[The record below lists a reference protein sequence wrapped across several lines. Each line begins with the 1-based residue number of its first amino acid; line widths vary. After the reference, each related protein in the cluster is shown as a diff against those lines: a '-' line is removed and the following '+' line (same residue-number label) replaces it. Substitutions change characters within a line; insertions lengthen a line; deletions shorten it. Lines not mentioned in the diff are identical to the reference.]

1 MRMTPEEFLR
11 WEHKAITLLGMS
23 GAGKTTLANKLPKS
37 NWFHFSGDYRIGT
50 KYLQEPFLDNVKR
63 EAMQVPLLRD
73 LLRSDSITITSNLT
87 VNNLD
92 PICAFLGKL
101 GDAACGGL
109 SVDEFKHRQRLHR
122 EAEVNAMRDVVH
134 FIEKAHDIYGYPH
147 FINDAGGS
155 VCELGGTDA
164 LTVLATNTLILY
176 LHVGPEREED
186 LLRRQRAQPKP
197 LYYAEE
203 FLDRSLADYREEK
216 ALDSCDSIV
225 PDDFVQWVFP
235 RLVEYRR
242 PLYLAIANDHGYS
255 IDSESAES
263 VRDEADF
270 LDLVVSALGDARRR

>member
-1 MRMTPEEFLR
+1 MRMTPDEFLR

-63 EAMQVPLLRD
+63 EAMQLPLLRD

-92 PICAFLGKL
+92 PLCAFLGKL
-101 GDAACGGL
+101 GNAACGGL
-109 SVDEFKHRQRLHR
+109 SVDEFKRRQRLHR
-122 EAEVNAMRDVVH
+122 EAEVSAMRDVVH
-134 FIEKAHDIYGYPH
+134 FIDKAHDIYGYPH

-176 LHVGPEREED
+176 LHVGPQREEA

-197 LYYAEE
+197 LYYAED
-203 FLDRSLADYREEK
+203 FLDRNLASYREEK
-216 ALDSCDSIV
+216 SLDSCGAID

-235 RLVEYRR
+235 HLVEYRR
-242 PLYLAIANDHGYS
+242 PLYHSIASEHGYT
-255 IDSESAES
+255 IDSEAAES

-270 LDLVVSALGDARRR
+270 LDLVVSALGAAGRG

>member
-1 MRMTPEEFLR
+1 MRMTPDEFLR

-63 EAMQVPLLRD
+63 EAMKVPLLRD

-109 SVDEFKHRQRLHR
+109 SVNEFKRRQRLHR

-176 LHVGPEREED
+176 LHVGPDREED
-186 LLRRQRAQPKP
+186 LIRRQRAQPKP

-203 FLDRSLADYREEK
+203 FLDRSLIAYRGEK

>member
-1 MRMTPEEFLR
+1 MRMTPHEFLR

-23 GAGKTTLANKLPKS
+23 GAGKTTLANKLPKTD
-37 NWFHFSGDYRIGT
+37 WFHYSGDYRIGT

-63 EAMQVPLLRD
+63 EAMKVPLLRE
-73 LLRSDSITITSNLT
+73 LLRSDSITVTSNLT
-87 VNNLD
+87 VHNLD

-101 GDAACGGL
+101 GDATCGGL

-134 FIEKAHDIYGYPH
+134 FIDKAHEIYGYPH
-147 FINDAGGS
+147 FVNDAGGS

-164 LTVLATNTLILY
+164 LTVLATNTLVLY

-186 LLRRQRAQPKP
+186 LVRRQRAQPKP
-197 LYYAEE
+197 LYYAEG
-203 FLDRSLADYREEK
+203 FLDRNLAAYRGVK
-216 ALDSCDSIV
+216 SLDSCAAID

-242 PLYLAIANDHGYS
+242 PLYRAIAGEYGYTV
-255 IDSESAES
+255 DSEAAES

-270 LDLVVSALGDARRR
+270 LDLIVDALGRAGRG